1 VKRLLIPVM
10 LLVTMALLLVA
21 CSSQPAQPAAPAAA
35 APTTAPAAPAAAA
48 PTKAAAAPAAAAPTT
63 APAPAAAAAP
73 KTLLLGEVETLS
85 GASSDNLKLAAG
97 GSYLAKTYINNHGGI
112 TIGGQA
118 YMVDIALEDNKG
130 TADGAS
136 AAANKLINQTGVKF
150 VTGSGPPPL
159 TNAIGAVAEPA
170 GVLYTS
176 IYNNG
181 TKDELNPNKKFTFVA
196 NNDSFAGQ
204 ITGMTYLKKLHPDVK
219 TIAYILIDDGQIKDN
234 TPQVNASAQA
244 LGLQILGDI
253 IGFAP
258 DTVDFTPIAQKAVQ
272 RGADAIMF
280 GNGPPDYMG
289 QVLKAARTMGYA
301 KPIFEA
307 SATPPQ
313 DIIKIAGPD
322 ASTNFFSIG
331 ITADVT
337 VPDELPITKEVID
350 MSKKEFNGFD
360 FMKAQGFGAIYTTV
374 QAIQK
379 AQSLDP
385 KVVAAAWE
393 KMDAIDSL
401 WGPAKMG
408 GLKTYGINH
417 SVYFNKIPIIRVEKN
432 EILWGDWGTA
442 YIP

>member
-1 VKRLLIPVM
+1 M
-10 LLVTMALLLVA
+10 LLLAMALLLGA
-21 CSSQPAQPAAPAAA
+21 CSAPAATPTAAPAPAQPTAA
-35 APTTAPAAPAAAA
+35 APAAPAAPA
-48 PTKAAAAPAAAAPTT
+48 PSAAAPAAAAPAST
-63 APAPAAAAAP
+63 AAP
-73 KTLLLGEVETLS
+73 KILRLGEVETLT

-118 YMVDIALEDNKG
+118 YMLDIALEDNKG

-136 AAANKLINQTGVKF
+136 AAANKLINQDGVKF

-204 ITGMTYLKKLHPDVK
+204 ISGMTYLKKLHPDVK
-219 TIAYILIDDGQIKDN
+219 TIAYILIDDGQIRDN
-234 TPQVNASAQA
+234 TPQVNASAKA
-244 LGLQILGDI
+244 LGLEIKGDI

-272 RGADAIMF
+272 RGADAIML

-289 QVLKAARTMGYA
+289 QVLKQARTMGYT

-331 ITADVT
+331 ITADVA

-350 MSKKEFNGFD
+350 MSKKEFGGFD
-360 FMKAQGFGAIYTTV
+360 FMKAQGFNAIYTTA

-385 KVVAAAWE
+385 KVVAATWE
-393 KMDAIDSL
+393 KLDSIDTL
-401 WGPAKMG
+401 WGPGKMG

-417 SVYFNKIPIIRVEKN
+417 SVYSNKIPIIRVEKN
-432 EILWGDWGTA
+432 EISWGDWGSA